1 MYVIDD
7 YLLTANI
14 ILYTCLSG
22 PLCVDVVDLIM

>member
-1 MYVIDD
+1 MIDD
-7 YLLTANI
+7 YLLTVNI